1 MLRTISHAI
10 EFPFHAYSGMAFSDP
25 ALVHIDSDRNLL
37 KLRPVKG
44 KYSTTANIK
53 ARPPVFE
60 ARAMTRLLGFDL
72 SFSAPEEDVGA
83 ATTGVG
89 LRLFDGTSEK
99 YWNGTGWVTAGSGNW
114 NTLAEVQAHLG
125 TFPLGASRLL
135 APVFNLWTKDPRYTP
150 EVSRAVFL
158 FSAEV
163 PSFEELWVLRTLVP
177 RMKEIRPEADLVA
190 GWKTSGVSFDLNE
203 LEFEESLGEGLDGIT
218 LVFGLWDLT
227 ADPGRSNNLASAFNP
242 STKILTASASIT
254 EGHEVLIRVGYTPV
268 VAVLTHPDYNELSG
282 VPCISVASVVETT
295 SGDSP
300 VQETT
305 IARMTG
311 AGRGV
316 RLRQVDYLISLRAT
330 ASRLVDLLRLTSALR
345 TNFLRLPVLQ
355 CKEVGAFADLW
366 VSEGLNQTA
375 SAGKGHLQEAGL
387 IVRISHAKVW
397 DYEETQ
403 GTGVVRT
410 VVSLQED

>member
-25 ALVHIDSDRNLL
+25 ALIHIDSDRNLL
-37 KLRPVKG
+37 KLRAVKG

-83 ATTGVG
+83 ATTGIG

-99 YWNGTGWVTAGSGNW
+99 YWNGTGWVVAGAGNW
-114 NTLAEVQAHLG
+114 NTLAEIQAHLG
-125 TFPLGASRLL
+125 TFPLGTSRLL
-135 APVFNLWTKDPRYTP
+135 APVFNLWTKDSGYTP

-177 RMKEIRPEADLVA
+177 RMKDIRPEADLIA
-190 GWKTSGVSFDLNE
+190 EWGTTGVSFDLSG
-203 LEFEESLGEGLDGIT
+203 LTFEEPLGEGLAGIT

-227 ADPGRSNNLASAFNP
+227 ADPGKTNNLASAFSP
-242 STKILTASASIT
+242 STKVITSSASIT
-254 EGHEVLIRVGYTPV
+254 AGHEVLIRVGYTPV

-282 VPCISVASVVETT
+282 IPCISVASVVETT

-305 IARMTG
+305 VVRTTG

-316 RLRQVDYLISLRAT
+316 RLRQVDYLVSLRVT
-330 ASRLVDLLRLTSALR
+330 TSRLVDLLRLTSALR
-345 TNFLRLPVLQ
+345 TDFLKLPVLQ
-355 CKEVGAFADLW
+355 CKEVGAFADLQ
-366 VSEGLNQTA
+366 VIEGLNQTP

-387 IVRISHAKVW
+387 SVRIRHAKVW